1 MLTLRDRFEY
11 TDLARGCTVKIT
23 FMYFEDCPSHEAAL
37 ARLHQVI
44 AEEGVAAEVE
54 VIRVETDEE
63 AVRHRF
69 TGSPTIL
76 VEGRD
81 IDPPATGAQYALA
94 CRAYRREDGRITPL
108 PPVELI
114 RRALRA
120 AAEAHPE
127 QLQTGGTTQ

>member
-1 MLTLRDRFEY
+1 ML
-11 TDLARGCTVKIT
+11 KIT
-23 FMYFEDCPSHEAAL
+23 FLYYEDCPSHEEAL
-37 ARLHQVI
+37 VRLRQAI

-54 VIRVETDEE
+54 IVKVETEDA
-63 AVRHRF
+63 AVRYRF

-81 IDPPATGAQYALA
+81 IDPPPATAQYALT

-108 PPVELI
+108 PPLALI

-120 AAEAHPE
+120 AAEGQPTHHA
-127 QLQTGGTTQ
+127 